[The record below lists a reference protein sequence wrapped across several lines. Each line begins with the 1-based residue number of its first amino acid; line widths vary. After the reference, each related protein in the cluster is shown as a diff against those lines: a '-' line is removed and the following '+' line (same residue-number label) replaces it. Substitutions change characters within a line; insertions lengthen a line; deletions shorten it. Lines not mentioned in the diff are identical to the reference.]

1 MSTPSQ
7 PSYNGTNNA
16 TDDLVQPWYIPGWT
30 SQGAQQDTIAVTEG
44 IADAAP
50 LPSNLV
56 YAVVQASYFDF
67 DGNSLSGFLT
77 FQMSESITVISNGIT
92 YRLPQRYAGRDN
104 SILNTGLSNW
114 GTGRIK
120 IWRGLMSVTL
130 MTTQNSAIVTDS
142 GNPLTYHVVEH
153 FLGGQQYD
161 IAIPDSAVSPTDL
174 RSLIV
179 PGTIQPYAFDPVF
192 PLANEGY
199 VPL

>member
-1 MSTPSQ
+1 
-7 PSYNGTNNA
+7 
-16 TDDLVQPWYIPGWT
+16 
-30 SQGAQQDTIAVTEG
+30 
-44 IADAAP
+44 
-50 LPSNLV
+50 
-56 YAVVQASYFDF
+56 
-67 DGNSLSGFLT
+67 
-77 FQMSESITVISNGIT
+77 
-92 YRLPQRYAGRDN
+92 
-104 SILNTGLSNW
+104 
-114 GTGRIK
+114 
-120 IWRGLMSVTL
+120 MSVTL